1 MQVLHIGI
9 DDTDSKKGMCTTYL
23 GAIIVEK
30 IKELG
35 VNIIDYPK
43 LIRLNPNWPFKTR
56 GNCAISVSIV
66 IDNDKISSVK
76 RIVKGSIKD
85 LAELDDENTNPG
97 VAFYKSFN
105 IPNSLKNFSRKVVN
119 DFVTI
124 EEAEKLA
131 SKIDAEIYK
140 FKLGRGV
147 IGALAAIGEGL
158 TEDYTYELIAYR
170 IPEYRGT
177 IRKLDKPSI
186 TKMNELTYPNTFDNV
201 DLASKEIRIS
211 PHTPCPILYGIRA
224 ENPVSAINAHNMVR
238 TYEPIERWIIY
249 KTNQATDAHYIDVK
263 INEIKLYDSVRLE
276 GVVSSNPIKITGGHV
291 IFKLKDKTDEI
302 HCAAFEPTKDF
313 RRIVEKIIIGDRI
326 KVYGGVKQKIGLPFT
341 INLEKLE
348 ILKLAP
354 LFEKVNPL
362 CEKCGKRAKSAGKS
376 KGFICKKCKKKF
388 SEDSIILKQKER
400 EIKVGIYEVPPRAR
414 RHLSKPL
421 IRLVNRRA
429 LPQSF
434 ECDLLFS

>member
-9 DDTDSKKGMCTTYL
+9 DDTDSRKGMCTTYL

-56 GNCAISVSIV
+56 GNCAISISIV

-105 IPNSLKNFSRKVVN
+105 IPNSLKDFSRKVVN

-131 SKIDAEIYK
+131 SKIDAEIHK

-201 DLASKEIRIS
+201 DLTSKEIRIS

-224 ENPVSAINAHNMVR
+224 ENPVSAINAHDMVR
-238 TYEPIERWIIY
+238 TREPIERWIIY

-291 IFKLKDKTDEI
+291 IFKLKDETDEI

-354 LFEKVNPL
+354 LFDKVNPL

-388 SEDSIILKQKER
+388 PENSIILKQKER

-421 IRLVNRRA
+421 IRFVNRRA
-429 LPQSF
+429 LPHSF
-434 ECDLLFS
+434 ECDLLYS